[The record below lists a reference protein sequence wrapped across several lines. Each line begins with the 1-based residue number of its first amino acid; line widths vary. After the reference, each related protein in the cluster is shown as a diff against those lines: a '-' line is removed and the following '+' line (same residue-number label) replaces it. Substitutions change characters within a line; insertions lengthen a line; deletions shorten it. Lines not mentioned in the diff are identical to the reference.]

1 MVRHPKTFLFYDAV
15 RVRVLK
21 STPLRRVLILS
32 RQRKRELKEILCH
45 KHAPISADFG
55 CVAAAKRRGDHVDK
69 FADENFSFL
78 VANTPQNDPFFEEVS
93 LEKN

>member
-1 MVRHPKTFLFYDAV
+1 
-15 RVRVLK
+15 
-21 STPLRRVLILS
+21 
-32 RQRKRELKEILCH
+32 
-45 KHAPISADFG
+45 
-55 CVAAAKRRGDHVDK
+55 VAAAKRRGDHVDK

>member
-21 STPLRRVLILS
+21 STPLRRVLILC
-32 RQRKRELKEILCH
+32 RGEERTEILCH

-78 VANTPQNDPFFEEVS
+78 VATHKNDPFFEEVS